1 MGLTWFKHYRKAER
15 EPAVQSHH
23 TAGCPSSLDD
33 EFDDSDDGMGQLIP
47 LDLDTILSSSFR

>member
-1 MGLTWFKHYRKAER
+1 
-15 EPAVQSHH
+15 VQSHH